1 MQDIGSIVYFVAF
14 YFVLMV
20 LIPAGLLK
28 LPLGRKHAADS
39 MVKAMLVSYT
49 VCISWVYA
57 LGLLHIY
64 NKFTLI
70 ISLILTVIIYGYIK
84 KVDYRK
90 AVMNIVHVLALLG
103 GGQYRVEVFARDWM
117 RKGWKG
123 LKESIIRFFKELT
136 FSKVI
141 YVLVGLAAFLI
152 LMQRRLTPF
161 FGSYAYMTSDMY
173 VHNEWINF
181 MEAGDIFYDGI
192 YPFGMHN
199 ILSAFHL
206 LTGLKMNQIFRYYGA
221 VNCFLVAAMAVYF
234 LRRVGRTKA
243 AVLIYLVLY
252 GVTNF
257 TGNGYAYRMGFT
269 LPQECGMP
277 FLLVSMLFLG
287 KFLEGKK
294 KEDGIYF
301 ALSASLIVS
310 FHFFT
315 AIFAIIL
322 CGGLGLTYLRKI
334 WKEKLL
340 LPLLKCLLLIICIC
354 CLPFLVGK
362 LEGKYWQGSMG
373 WALSVMQTENQEEEQ
388 EENEG
393 EELTAEAQAQE
404 EAAAQE
410 EAEKKS
416 VKEIFYQLFR
426 LFASDSYSALEAFW
440 GYVFWAGMLIDV
452 LYFLIGIKKW
462 EDWRCR
468 QLFAV
473 WLMLLVCVILIG
485 YWILGIPRLMKE
497 ERVRMFIGY
506 LGPMLCAIPLEAL
519 AVYFGKWGRRISE
532 PAGILLAGTCF
543 YATYGLGNIPTQSYF
558 YLETSTA
565 AQACVEISKEYENN
579 TWTVVSPVEELY
591 FIRGQGY
598 HYELWE
604 FITAM
609 ERYEAGSYLA
619 IPTKYVFF
627 ILEKNPIP
635 YNETRYFG
643 EEYEDAPVDLA
654 DARQVST
661 AEMLGITEKSSM
673 KFYNIY
679 ENRRVLEAKLKA
691 WIEAYQKMFP
701 DQMSVYMESEDCI
714 IYCLEQ
720 NIFALNNLAIDYGY
734 NVISDEEYESLLAAK
749 QKELKGQEVE
759 E

>member
-20 LIPAGLLK
+20 LIPAKLLK
-28 LPLGRKHAADS
+28 LPLGRKQAADS

-64 NKFTLI
+64 NKYTLI
-70 ISLILTVIIYGYIK
+70 IGLILTVIIYGFIK

-90 AVMNIVHVLALLG
+90 AIMNIFHVLALLG
-103 GGQYRVEVFARDWM
+103 GGQYRAEIFIKDWL
-117 RKGWKG
+117 RKGWMW
-123 LKESIIRFFKELT
+123 LKNGVKSFFKSLT
-136 FSKVI
+136 VGKVI
-141 YVLVGLAAFLI
+141 YFLIGLAAFLI

-161 FGSYAYMTSDMY
+161 FGSHAYMTSDMY
-173 VHNEWINF
+173 VHHKWINY

-199 ILSAFHL
+199 IISAFHL
-206 LTGLKMNQIFRYYGA
+206 LSGLQMNQIFRYYGA

-234 LRRVGRTKA
+234 LRRTGRTKA
-243 AVLIYLVLY
+243 MVLIYLVIY

-257 TGNGYAYRMGFT
+257 TGNEYAYRMAFT
-269 LPQECGMP
+269 TPQECGMP
-277 FLLVSMLFLG
+277 FLLVSLLFLG
-287 KFLEGKK
+287 KFLESKK

-301 ALSASLIVS
+301 ILSASLIVS

-315 AIFAIIL
+315 AIFAIVL
-322 CGGLGLTYLRKI
+322 CGGLGLTYLRRI

-340 LPLLKCLLLIICIC
+340 RPLFKCLLLIICIS

-362 LEGKYWQGSMG
+362 LEGKFWQGSMS
-373 WALSVMQTENQEEEQ
+373 WALSVMHTENKEEVQEEEN
-388 EENEG
+388 EE
-393 EELTAEAQAQE
+393 EELTAEVQTE
-404 EAAAQE
+404 EV
-410 EAEKKS
+410 EKKS
-416 VKEIFYQLFR
+416 VKEILYQFFEL
-426 LFASDSYSALEAFW
+426 LASDSYSAIEAFW
-440 GYVFWAGMLIDV
+440 GYVFWAGMLLSA
-452 LYFLIGIKKW
+452 LYFLIGRKKW
-462 EDWRCR
+462 KDWRCR
-468 QLFAV
+468 QLFAI
-473 WLMLLVCVILIG
+473 WLMLLFCVILIG
-485 YWILGIPRLMKE
+485 YWILGLPRLMKE

-506 LGPMLCAIPLEAL
+506 LGPVLCAIPLEAV
-519 AVYFGKWGRRISE
+519 AVYFGKWGKRISE
-532 PAGILLAGTCF
+532 PAGILLAGACF

-565 AQACVEISKEYENN
+565 AEACVKIVKEYENN

-591 FIRGQGY
+591 FVKGQGY

-609 ERYEAGSYLA
+609 ERYETGSYLE

-627 ILEKNPIP
+627 LLEKEPIP

-654 DARQVST
+654 DAKQVMT
-661 AEMLGITEKSSM
+661 AEILGISEDSSM
-673 KFYNIY
+673 KYYNIY
-679 ENRRVLEAKLKA
+679 ENRRALEAKLAA
-691 WIEAYQKMFP
+691 WIEVYSEMFP
-701 DQMSVYMESEDCI
+701 DQMTVYMDSEDCI
-714 IYCLEQ
+714 VYRLEQ
-720 NIFALNNLAIDYGY
+720 NEYALNNLAVDYGY

-749 QKELKGQEVE
+749 QE
-759 E
+759 EFKDQASEEQ